1 LVANFYGR
9 SRKKLDLATLLK
21 ICPQCLGDL
30 VFRSDFGGE
39 YYRCLQCNLQ
49 TEPMN
54 RIGRLPELPLDI
66 EPVAAVADSFAGGD
80 AASPQLLMG

>member
-1 LVANFYGR
+1 MANLYGR
-9 SRKKLDLATLLK
+9 ARKKLDLATLLK

-39 YYRCLQCNLQ
+39 HYRCLQCNLQ

-54 RIGRLPELPLDI
+54 RIGRLQDLPLEI
-66 EPVAAVADSFAGGD
+66 EPVAAADDSFAGADLPREVLSG
-80 AASPQLLMG
+80 

>member
-1 LVANFYGR
+1 MAGFYGR

-54 RIGRLPELPLDI
+54 RIGRLQELPLEI
-66 EPVAAVADSFAGGD
+66 EPVAAVADSFAGAD
-80 AASPQLLMG
+80 EVSHQVLMS